1 MNKDYTEISF
11 NFPYQNTFYFNIV
24 VFQKIWYLS
33 NINIIL
39 STIRLKNIP
48 LNHNIMNNVVLGT
61 VSHYQQFDLRHHG
74 PKRCVLR
81 HNADYTILQFT
92 LKCTNIMKKLVRWQN
107 RMRVLLGPHFVFAH
121 IVLVIGYLHWKI
133 YSSRVNM
140 IQEHDFGA
148 QKAN

>member
-61 VSHYQQFDLRHHG
+61 DLPISIFLTSGITDQNAVSFDITLIIQFYNLHS
-74 PKRCVLR
+74 
-81 HNADYTILQFT
+81 NAQI
-92 LKCTNIMKKLVRWQN
+92 
-107 RMRVLLGPHFVFAH
+107 
-121 IVLVIGYLHWKI
+121 
-133 YSSRVNM
+133 
-140 IQEHDFGA
+140 
-148 QKAN
+148 